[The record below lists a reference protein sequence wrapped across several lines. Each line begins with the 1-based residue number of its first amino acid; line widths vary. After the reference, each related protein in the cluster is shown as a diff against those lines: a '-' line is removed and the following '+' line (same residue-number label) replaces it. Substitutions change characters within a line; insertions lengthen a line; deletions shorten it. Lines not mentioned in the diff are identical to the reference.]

1 MNVLVMGAG
10 AIGSAAG
17 GMLARKGHRV
27 HLIGRPA
34 HMEAVR
40 REDLLISG
48 LWGQHRVRELA
59 VHTSVTD
66 VADEDLDLVLIA
78 TKTYDT
84 LQAVA
89 AVAPLTGSHTLV
101 ASLQNGLGNAE
112 AIADRVGKER
122 TLAARV
128 MFGADISAP
137 GKVEVTV
144 QGGELMLGN
153 PWGAVAPK
161 RIESLAVAF
170 SEAGVAALATEDIKG
185 FLWGK
190 LLYNCC
196 LNPLSALLGV
206 SYGRLGEMEPTRQA
220 IAGVISEVFAV
231 AGALGVKLFWSRP
244 QEYKEVLF
252 GQLVPITAAH
262 YASMYADLQR
272 GKRTEID
279 SLNGAVVRLGEEK
292 GLATPLNL
300 LLTRLVQAR
309 EWLAPKAA

>member
-1 MNVLVMGAG
+1 MNILVMGAG

-17 GMLARKGHRV
+17 GMLSRRGHRV
-27 HLIGRPA
+27 HLVGRPA
-34 HMEAVR
+34 HIKAVR
-40 REDLLISG
+40 QDGLLISG
-48 LWGQHRVRELA
+48 LWGQHWVREIA
-59 VHTSVTD
+59 AHTSAADVTG
-66 VADEDLDLVLIA
+66 EDIDLALIA

-84 LQAVA
+84 LEAINDVA
-89 AVAPLTGSHTLV
+89 TLVGSHTLV

-112 AIADRVGKER
+112 AIANRVGKER
-122 TLAARV
+122 TLASRV
-128 MFGADISAP
+128 MFGADITAP

-153 PWGAVAPK
+153 PWGAVAVD
-161 RIESLAVAF
+161 RIESLAGIF
-170 SEAGVAALATEDIKG
+170 SEAGVAALATEDIG
-185 FLWGK
+185 GYLWGK

-206 SYGRLGEMEPTRQA
+206 NYGRLGEMEPTRHS

-231 AGALGVKLFWSRP
+231 AGAQGVKLFWSQP
-244 QEYKEVLF
+244 VEYQEVLF
-252 GQLVPITAAH
+252 NQLIPVTAAH

-279 SLNGAVVRLGEEK
+279 SLNGAVVRLGKEK
-292 GLATPLNL
+292 GLVTPFNL

-309 EWLAPKAA
+309 ESLSIGKA

>member
-1 MNVLVMGAG
+1 MNILVMGAG

-27 HLIGRPA
+27 HLVGRPA

-40 REDLLISG
+40 REGLLISG
-48 LWGQHRVRELA
+48 LWGRHRVREIA
-59 VHTSVTD
+59 AHTSVAVITG
-66 VADEDLDLVLIA
+66 EDIDLALIA

-84 LQAVA
+84 LQAVN
-89 AVAPLTGSHTLV
+89 AVAPLVNSHTLV

-112 AIADRVGKER
+112 AIAGRVGKER

-137 GKVEVTV
+137 GRVEVTV

-153 PWGAVAPK
+153 PWGAVAAE
-161 RIESLAVAF
+161 RIESLADAF
-170 SEAGVAALATEDIKG
+170 SEAGVAALATEDIEG

-220 IAGVISEVFAV
+220 IAGIINEVFTV
-231 AGALGVKLFWSRP
+231 AGAQGVKLFWSRP
-244 QEYKEVLF
+244 AEYEEVLYD
-252 GQLVPITAAH
+252 QLLPFTGAH

-279 SLNGAVVRLGEEK
+279 SLNGALVKLGEEK
-292 GLATPLNL
+292 GLVTPYNL
-300 LLTRLVQAR
+300 LLTWLVQAR
-309 EWLAPKAA
+309 EWLAPKTA